1 MSKDSRPRFVTK
13 LFSASCSILWFL
25 FWGPTVADGQ
35 ALTYLSGTVTQNGA
49 PVSDATV
56 DLTGNNLTFRR
67 ITDARGNFSFSG
79 LGSGQYRIEA
89 TAGDR
94 HAVLAI
100 QLSASGASVSLALQ
114 AGPLQTIGRTVTVRS
129 PVTRSSGTDVVV
141 DSQALLELPNA
152 NSLPNILLQLPDAA
166 RGSNGQIHINGD
178 HNGIN
183 YIVDGVELPSSLNRV
198 LGNEI
203 DPADIQSLDAIEGAY
218 PAQYGDRFAAQ
229 LNIATK
235 ARTGPPDFDLESRTA
250 SFNLFD
256 EILDAHAPIGSGGS
270 LTFAGRL
277 LQDGRALDPPVK
289 NAPHNDGS
297 TSNAFLRLSLPI
309 HDRDSFNVDILHST
323 QTFEIPPDTTN
334 GFPANQ
340 DDNEVQ
346 NDNFVSLQ
354 YRHALS
360 PNASVAL
367 GPSYKNARLLDTAD
381 PVNDLVG
388 AAGTKCTDFSNCQF
402 FSVLA
407 DRVSQTSQFNVDV
420 QAHNERHDVRAGTLV
435 TRDSIPKFYGITV
448 QPGSEL
454 TSDGSAFT
462 ASDDRSNRAFQQE
475 AYIQD
480 SWSLAPHWRLDYG
493 GRYDAFEISSA
504 DFASAFRQIS
514 PRVKLTRDFGSRMS
528 LYAYYGRL
536 FVPFSFE
543 NVDPQTAAELY
554 GKSNFPG
561 ATYDLRP
568 QRDSLYETGFHVP
581 LGSADVGFRLSH
593 KVSTDWI
600 DDTQIGS
607 TNLHQDI
614 NFPQGRV
621 DSESLYVQTP
631 LPRNSRY
638 YLSIS
643 HVLAVNSTN
652 CETQLLQNCAA
663 GGPPGGDFVQADH
676 DQHYDI
682 SSGIVL
688 NDRRGGWFS
697 LTGEYGSGLSLGDTS
712 TCPDSDAINCKV
724 PPHITFDAAQA
735 IALGSRSQLILG
747 MTNLF
752 DDEYAVTLDS
762 SLQGTH
768 YARPR
773 TFFVRL
779 DYNRR

>member
-1 MSKDSRPRFVTK
+1 MDRI
-13 LFSASCSILWFL
+13 ASSL
-25 FWGPTVADGQ
+25 
-35 ALTYLSGTVTQNGA
+35 
-49 PVSDATV
+49 
-56 DLTGNNLTFRR
+56 R
-67 ITDARGNFSFSG
+67 ART
-79 LGSGQYRIEA
+79 LEA
-89 TAGDR
+89 TIE
-94 HAVLAI
+94 V
-100 QLSASGASVSLALQ
+100 QLSPAGASVTLALA
-114 AGPLQTIGRTVTVRS
+114 AGDLRTIGRTAIARS
-129 PVTRSSGTDVVV
+129 PVNRNSGTDVVL
-141 DSQALLELPNA
+141 DSQSLLKLPNA

-203 DPADIQSLDAIEGAY
+203 DPADIGSLDAIEGAY

-235 ARTGPPDFDLESRTA
+235 ARTGPADVDFESRA
-250 SFNLFD
+250 GSFNLFD

-289 NAPHNDGS
+289 NAVHNDGS
-297 TSNAFLRLSLPI
+297 TANAFLRVSLPI
-309 HDRDSFNVDILHST
+309 ADRDSINLDLLHST
-323 QTFEIPPDTTN
+323 QTFQIPPDTAN
-334 GFPANQ
+334 GFPASQN
-340 DDNEVQ
+340 DNEVQ

-354 YRHALS
+354 YRHALG
-360 PNASVAL
+360 PNASVAF
-367 GPSYKNARLLDTAD
+367 GPSYKNSRLLDTPDLA
-381 PVNDLVG
+381 NDLSG
-388 AAGTKCTDFSNCQF
+388 AGGSRCTDFSDCGF

-407 DRVSQTSQFNVDV
+407 DRVSQTAQFNVDF
-420 QAHNERHDVRAGTLV
+420 QAHSEHHDLRAGSLV
-435 TRDSIPKFYGITV
+435 TRDSIPKLYSITV
-448 QPGSEL
+448 QPGSGL
-454 TSDGSAFT
+454 APSGAAFT
-462 ASDDRSNRAFQQE
+462 AIDDRANRAYQQE

-480 SWSLAPHWRLDYG
+480 SWLFAPHLRLDYG

-504 DFASAFRQIS
+504 DFASSFRQIS
-514 PRVKLTRDFGSRMS
+514 PRVKLTRDFGPRASV
-528 LYAYYGRL
+528 YAYYGRL

-543 NVDPQTAAELY
+543 NVDPATAAELY
-554 GKSNFPG
+554 SKSNFPG

-568 QRDSLYETGFHVP
+568 QRDSLYEAGFHVP
-581 LGSADVGFRLSH
+581 FGSADLGFRLSH
-593 KVSTDWI
+593 KVSTDYI

-631 LPRNSRY
+631 LPRNSRF

-643 HVLAVNSTN
+643 HVLAVNSLN

-663 GGPPGGDFVQADH
+663 GGPPGGDFAQSDH

-682 SSGIVL
+682 SSGLVL

-697 LTGEYGSGLSLGDTS
+697 LTGEYGSGLSRGETT
-712 TCPDSDAINCKV
+712 TCPDADAVNCKV
-724 PPHITFDAAQA
+724 PPHLTFDAAQA
-735 IALGSRSQLILG
+735 IAVGTRSQVVLG

-752 DDEYAVTLDS
+752 DDEYAITVDS
-762 SLQGTH
+762 ALQGTH

-773 TFFVRL
+773 TFFLRL